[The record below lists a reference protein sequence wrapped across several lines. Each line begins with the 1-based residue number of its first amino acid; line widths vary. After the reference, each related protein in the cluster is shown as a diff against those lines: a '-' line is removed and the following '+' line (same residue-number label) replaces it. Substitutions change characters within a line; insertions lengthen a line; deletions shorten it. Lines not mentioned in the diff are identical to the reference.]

1 MSLPFPALT
10 RAVVLF
16 ALLLATALYFAPSQD
31 ASARRTVAV
40 IPNGTYGATAP
51 GGYYVYFTVRNRKVR
66 NLAFQFQITCQAS
79 DEPTSEQRFFSS
91 TEAPDGRTIPNN
103 GKLFMRWMER
113 SEGRYGQVSAE
124 LKFGV
129 RDVANFSAIIP
140 EDRFAAGPDDTFESC
155 DGVGSLRFHR
165 GSELVPPPVV
175 P

>member
-1 MSLPFPALT
+1 MSNSAALS
-10 RAVVLF
+10 RAVTLAIG
-16 ALLLATALYFAPSQD
+16 ALLLAALLYLLPGPTAE
-31 ASARRTVAV
+31 ARRTTTVV
-40 IPNGTYGATAP
+40 PNGTYGATAP

-91 TEAPDGRTIPNN
+91 TEAPDGRVIPNN

-124 LKFGV
+124 LKFGT

-140 EDRFAAGPDDTFESC
+140 EEDFAGGPDDTFESC

-165 GSELVPPPVV
+165 GYELMPPASP
-175 P
+175 